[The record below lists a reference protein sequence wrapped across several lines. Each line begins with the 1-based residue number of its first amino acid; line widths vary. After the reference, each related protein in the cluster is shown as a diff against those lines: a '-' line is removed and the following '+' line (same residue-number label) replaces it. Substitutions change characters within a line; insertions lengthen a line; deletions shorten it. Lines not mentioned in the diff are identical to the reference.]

1 VIVDAF
7 KEEEN
12 ITRIAAT
19 IYVSRDS
26 QKGIV
31 IGHQGK
37 MIKLLGTKARKEM
50 EEFLQQKVFLEL
62 FVKVQKNWR
71 DDERHLK
78 NFGYIN

>member
-1 VIVDAF
+1 
-7 KEEEN
+7 
-12 ITRIAAT
+12 
-19 IYVSRDS
+19 
-26 QKGIV
+26 
-31 IGHQGK
+31 